1 MLLPE
6 PDMSEENPWRKIV
19 MLGRTAPFGYMEDP
33 EEPGILLPIPK
44 ELELL
49 EQAKRYLKQYGSRP
63 VAAWLS
69 EQSGRHISH
78 AGLLKRIKSEKKRLK
93 DAQVQRYLAERY
105 KEALAK
111 AEKLEASQLGARVKP
126 EE

>member
-1 MLLPE
+1 MILPE
-6 PDMSEENPWRKIV
+6 PDMTEENPWKKIV

-33 EEPGILLPIPK
+33 DEPGILLPIQR

-78 AGLLKRIKSEKKRLK
+78 AGLLKRIKSEKKRFK